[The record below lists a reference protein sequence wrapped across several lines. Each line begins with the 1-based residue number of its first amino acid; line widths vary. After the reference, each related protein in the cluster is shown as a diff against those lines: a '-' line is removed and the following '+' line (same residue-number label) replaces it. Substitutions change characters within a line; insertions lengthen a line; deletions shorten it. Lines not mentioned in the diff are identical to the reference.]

1 MSTKSSFKPLSLETK
16 YAVADAI
23 ASTYDSLLDAS
34 DGTRKAVYADVIN
47 NARFTTTTSGKVRT
61 LATYC
66 GADDGLHI
74 TRLVIR
80 RLTQPSVAQRT
91 VAILK
96 A

>member
-16 YAVADAI
+16 YAIADAI

-34 DGTRKAVYADVIN
+34 DGTRRAVFADVLN
-47 NARFTTTTSGKVRT
+47 NARFATASGKVHT

-66 GADDGLHI
+66 SADDGLHI

-91 VAILK
+91 VAMLK

>member
-16 YAVADAI
+16 YAIADAI

-34 DGTRKAVYADVIN
+34 DGTRRAVYADVLN
-47 NARFTTTTSGKVRT
+47 NARFSDASGRVHT

-66 GADDGLHI
+66 SADDGLHI

-91 VAILK
+91 VAVLK

>member
-16 YAVADAI
+16 YAIADAI

-34 DGTRKAVYADVIN
+34 DGTRRAVYADVLN
-47 NARFTTTTSGKVRT
+47 NARFATAGGTVHT
-61 LATYC
+61 LATFC
-66 GADDGLHI
+66 SADDGLHI

-91 VAILK
+91 VAVLK

>member
-1 MSTKSSFKPLSLETK
+1 MSTKSSLKPLSLETK
-16 YAVADAI
+16 YAIADAI

-34 DGTRKAVYADVIN
+34 DGTRRAVYADVLN
-47 NARFTTTTSGKVRT
+47 NARFATARGKVHT
-61 LATYC
+61 LATC
-66 GADDGLHI
+66 CNTDDGLHI

-80 RLTQPSVAQRT
+80 RLTQPSVCQRT

>member
-16 YAVADAI
+16 YAIADAI

-34 DGTRKAVYADVIN
+34 DGTRRAVYADVLN
-47 NARFTTTTSGKVRT
+47 NARFSDASARVHT

-66 GADDGLHI
+66 SADDGLHI

-91 VAILK
+91 VAVLK

>member
-47 NARFTTTTSGKVRT
+47 NARFTTTSGKVHT

-80 RLTQPSVAQRT
+80 RLTQPSVRQRT
-91 VAILK
+91 VAVLP

>member
-47 NARFTTTTSGKVRT
+47 NARFATTSGKAHT

-66 GADDGLHI
+66 DADDGLHI

-80 RLTQPSVAQRT
+80 RLTQQTVAQRT
-91 VAILK
+91 VAKLK

>member
-34 DGTRKAVYADVIN
+34 DGTRRAVYADVLN
-47 NARFTTTTSGKVRT
+47 NARFSDASGRVHT

-66 GADDGLHI
+66 SADDGLHV

-91 VAILK
+91 VAVLK

>member
-16 YAVADAI
+16 YAIADAI

-34 DGTRKAVYADVIN
+34 DGTRRAVYADVLN
-47 NARFTTTTSGKVRT
+47 NARFSDASGRVHT

-66 GADDGLHI
+66 SADDGLHV

-91 VAILK
+91 VAVLK
-96 A
+96 T

>member
-16 YAVADAI
+16 YAIADAI

-34 DGTRKAVYADVIN
+34 DGTRRAVYADVLN
-47 NARFTTTTSGKVRT
+47 NARFSDAGGRVHT

-66 GADDGLHI
+66 SADDGLHI

-91 VAILK
+91 VAVLK

>member
-16 YAVADAI
+16 YAIADAI

-34 DGTRKAVYADVIN
+34 DGTRRAVYADVLN
-47 NARFTTTTSGKVRT
+47 NARFSDTSGRVHT

-66 GADDGLHI
+66 SADDGLHI

-80 RLTQPSVAQRT
+80 RLTQPSVTQRA
-91 VAILK
+91 VAVLK

>member
-16 YAVADAI
+16 YAIADAI

-34 DGTRKAVYADVIN
+34 DGTRRAVYASVLN
-47 NARFTTTTSGKVRT
+47 NARFTAASGKVHT

-66 GADDGLHI
+66 SADDGLHI

-80 RLTQPSVAQRT
+80 RLTQPSVAQRA
-91 VAILK
+91 VAVLK